1 MYRDTVG
8 KVTVGVGLMLPD
20 AKAAAALPFVV
31 GGRAAT
37 PEEIAAEYARVEA
50 MAMGRAS
57 SFYKTPTSLVLT
69 QQTIDAKLTS
79 VLAGFEADLR
89 GQFPHY
95 DALPDG
101 VKMALLDMIYN
112 LGPAGLFKGFPHLV
126 AAIQSGAWTQA
137 AEHCIRRGPGAA
149 RNDWTIRM
157 KRRIAAVALCA
168 IALIWVAK
176 AQDLASFEKRTTV
189 KVLPNGLTLI
199 VCERPEAPVFSFNTL
214 VDAGSAD
221 DPQGASGIAHMFEH
235 MAFKGST
242 EIGTTNYP
250 AEKIA
255 LAKVEV
261 AYAAYDAEYRKRVG
275 QDSAKLAELKKVFQ
289 QAQAEAQKFVIP
301 NQFSAI
307 AEENGA
313 VGINASTAEDSTQY
327 FWSMPS
333 NRLEL
338 WAYLESQ
345 RIGHPVE
352 REFYK
357 ERNVVQEERRMRVD
371 SAPIGRMVE
380 QFLASAYVSHPYRRP
395 GVGWESEISQISATE
410 ADAFHVKYYVPSN
423 IVIAVVGD
431 VKAAEAMPVLER
443 YFAPIP
449 AGPKPEP
456 MTTVEPPQ
464 VAEKF
469 VTIREA
475 TQPFYIEGYHRP
487 DYRDPDDSVY
497 DAITDIFSN
506 GRTARLYRSLVRD
519 QAIAAEAQGFSGFPG
534 DKFPGLFAVY
544 AVPLPGHSPDEM
556 RSAIHK
562 ELDRLKNEDIT
573 DEELARFKTRAR
585 ADLLRGLANN
595 EGLARQLAEYQTR
608 FGDWRQLFRQLE
620 KIDAVNKADVRRV
633 ANKIFIDSNRTSA
646 QIEFVAPKRQAPGAA
661 SQTEPPTPTEQN
673 AGGAK

>member
-1 MYRDTVG
+1 M
-8 KVTVGVGLMLPD
+8 
-20 AKAAAALPFVV
+20 F
-31 GGRAAT
+31 
-37 PEEIAAEYARVEA
+37 
-50 MAMGRAS
+50 
-57 SFYKTPTSLVLT
+57 
-69 QQTIDAKLTS
+69 
-79 VLAGFEADLR
+79 
-89 GQFPHY
+89 
-95 DALPDG
+95 
-101 VKMALLDMIYN
+101 
-112 LGPAGLFKGFPHLV
+112 
-126 AAIQSGAWTQA
+126 
-137 AEHCIRRGPGAA
+137 
-149 RNDWTIRM
+149 
-157 KRRIAAVALCA
+157 LCA
-168 IALIWVAK
+168 LAFGFAAK

-199 VCERPEAPVFSFNTL
+199 VCERPEAPVFSFYTL

-221 DPQGASGIAHMFEH
+221 DPQGASGLAHMFEH

-275 QDSAKLAELKKVFQ
+275 QSPEKLAQLLKVFQ
-289 QAQAEAQKFVIP
+289 DAQTEAQKYVIP

-307 AEENGA
+307 AEENGV
-313 VGINASTAEDSTQY
+313 VGMNASTEEDSTQY

-333 NRLEL
+333 NRLQL

-371 SAPIGRMVE
+371 SSPIGRMIE
-380 QFLASAYVSHPYRRP
+380 QFLATAYVAHPYRIP
-395 GVGWESEISQISATE
+395 GVGWESEISQVSATE
-410 ADAFHVKYYVPSN
+410 ATEFHAKFYVPSN

-431 VKAAEAMPVLER
+431 IKASEAMPVLER

-464 VAEKF
+464 NAEKF

-519 QAIAAEAQGFSGFPG
+519 KQIAAEAQGFSGFPG
-534 DKFPGLFAVY
+534 EKYPGLFAVY
-544 AVPLPGHSPDEM
+544 AVPLPGHTPEEM
-556 RSAIHK
+556 RTAIHK
-562 ELDRLKNEDIT
+562 ELDRLRNEDIT

-585 ADLLRGLANN
+585 ADLLRGLADNQ
-595 EGLARQLAEYQTR
+595 GLAHQLAEYQTR
-608 FGDWRQLFRQLE
+608 YGDWRQLFRQLN

-633 ANKIFIDSNRTSA
+633 AIKLFTDSNRTSA
-646 QIEFVAPKRQAPGAA
+646 RIEFVPPQQKTPEKAQGSAMLIEPAPQ
-661 SQTEPPTPTEQN
+661 TEQN